1 MGRHS
6 TNKENRKSDLD
17 QLGPGVILYFKMLK
31 YLGLLFAIFTIVS
44 IPCYMIYGSGVS
56 FEDHEVSIQ
65 KWLAGASL
73 GNLD

>member
-31 YLGLLFAIFTIVS
+31 YFHWVFAVLTLISVPALVMFQ
-44 IPCYMIYGSGVS
+44 M
-56 FEDHEVSIQ
+56 
-65 KWLAGASL
+65 
-73 GNLD
+73 GNGFQ